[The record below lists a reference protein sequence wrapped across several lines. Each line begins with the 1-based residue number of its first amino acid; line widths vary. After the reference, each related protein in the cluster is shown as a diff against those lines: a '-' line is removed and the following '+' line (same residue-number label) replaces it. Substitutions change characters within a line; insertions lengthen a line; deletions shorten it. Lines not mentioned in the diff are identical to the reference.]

1 MLFYLLFDLTQSIIW
16 WIIVN
21 LGYASYYSIRYLF
34 YGSQLSK
41 DDLEKKKQLELL
53 IKNSEDID
61 KIKKL
66 IEEIKK

>member
-34 YGSQLSK
+34 YGSQLSE